1 MRRASLPEVMTPDA
15 QKACMRE
22 NVSRKDAKARKG
34 AKRCRVFGGFLCA
47 FAGLGAF
54 AFERSVLAQA
64 LLNAASQGKSIGRRS
79 NKLYFVSALC
89 SFAALVETEFCAGR

>member
-1 MRRASLPEVMTPDA
+1 
-15 QKACMRE
+15 MRE

-64 LLNAASQGKSIGRRS
+64 LLNAASQGKSRMTAGPINSILCRRCVLS
-79 NKLYFVSALC
+79 L
-89 SFAALVETEFCAGR
+89 R